1 MNYKEICT
9 KTLNIEKLEAYN
21 NFWDLVYK
29 TIGLTKQ
36 EKDELVST
44 IMKQY
49 PTISLIDAE
58 MYLAKLITEH
68 IENRGK
74 Q

>member
-1 MNYKEICT
+1 MNYEEICT
-9 KTLNIEKLEAYN
+9 KTLNIEELEAYN

-44 IMKQY
+44 IMEQH
-49 PTISLIDAE
+49 PTLSLIDAE
-58 MYLAKLITEH
+58 MHLAKLITVR